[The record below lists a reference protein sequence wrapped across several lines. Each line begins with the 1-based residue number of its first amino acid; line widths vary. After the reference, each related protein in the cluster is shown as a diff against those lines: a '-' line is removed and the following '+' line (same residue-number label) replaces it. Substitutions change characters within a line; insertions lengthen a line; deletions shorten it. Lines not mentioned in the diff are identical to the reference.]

1 MRKIAA
7 FAIIALMS
15 LALMTSCNSA
25 RHSCPAYSD
34 VQPVQPVQTEQIN
47 AIP

>member
-7 FAIIALMS
+7 IAIIALMS

-34 VQPVQPVQTEQIN
+34 VQPVQTEQIN